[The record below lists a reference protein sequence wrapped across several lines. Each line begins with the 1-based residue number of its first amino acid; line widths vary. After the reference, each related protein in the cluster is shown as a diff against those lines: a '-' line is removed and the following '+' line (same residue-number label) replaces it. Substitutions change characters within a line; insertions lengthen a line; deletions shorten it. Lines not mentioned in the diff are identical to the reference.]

1 MNVLYVYG
9 KLDWSFKL
17 NQVSGCRDSER
28 GGGGGVDLFWFW
40 KFSVPLGRWIW
51 LGWAYVFLGCFGAW
65 TDGDTAMHKEISD
78 DDGCRSWTWQ
88 RILSD
93 FFFRRIRINIT
104 HHCIKTWVTF
114 YFLCIHKL
122 QGKTLAS
129 CCYQTWQVCIICGS
143 VRLYM
148 NCLYCFYKKKSAL
161 KMFYGCRLTFLYP
174 TSRII
179 ALTYASTN
187 KVIRIQKLL
196 SSNGRQSAI

>member
-1 MNVLYVYG
+1 M
-9 KLDWSFKL
+9 
-17 NQVSGCRDSER
+17 R
-28 GGGGGVDLFWFW
+28 GGGGGVLIYFDSENFQCLWDAGYDLVGRMCSWAVLEPGRTAIPQCT
-40 KFSVPLGRWIW
+40 KKYQMMMAADHELGNAFSL
-51 LGWAYVFLGCFGAW
+51 
-65 TDGDTAMHKEISD
+65 T
-78 DDGCRSWTWQ
+78 
-88 RILSD
+88 